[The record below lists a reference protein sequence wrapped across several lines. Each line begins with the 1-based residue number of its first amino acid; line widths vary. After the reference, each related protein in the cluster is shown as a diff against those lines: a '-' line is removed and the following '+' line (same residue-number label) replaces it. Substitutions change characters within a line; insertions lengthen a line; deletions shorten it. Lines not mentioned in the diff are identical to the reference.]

1 MSQMAPTAHMVRNR
15 VLGGLGTI
23 ILTFGVAWGVAYLL
37 NGHMAHLTSRIIND
51 ARFVSAIVVFWGFL
65 GRTGEEIPTWSGRT
79 LPEQV
84 NRYWPR
90 FLHIIGVG
98 FTFTAFLLRP
108 T

>member
-1 MSQMAPTAHMVRNR
+1 M
-15 VLGGLGTI
+15 LGGLGTI
-23 ILTFGVAWGVAYLL
+23 ISTFGVAWGVSYLL
-37 NGHMAHLTSRIIND
+37 NGHKAHLTSRIIND